1 MTMLEQLSRCGR
13 YGLHTMAITDLSRTA
28 KRTLVPVQFVFPDG
42 HILAMNKKNPANTKF
57 SGILVWLELQLTSG
71 RL

>member
-1 MTMLEQLSRCGR
+1 
-13 YGLHTMAITDLSRTA
+13 
-28 KRTLVPVQFVFPDG
+28 
-42 HILAMNKKNPANTKF
+42 MNKKNPANTKF